1 MRLKWVFQLVLAWDP
16 IIRLPCMEYGLKSL
30 RWHVMKFFGMS
41 QTYLIGTLFGYDYLR
56 PWNIVESF
64 GNLVDKIKEERK
76 TVKNYKFQEVNQYEI
91 NSFEWGNKPSA
102 DYAHWKNCS
111 DIVKLDLSEYNGQ
124 ARDLIILSIN
134 SYVSLTI
141 TVYDLF

>member
-1 MRLKWVFQLVLAWDP
+1 
-16 IIRLPCMEYGLKSL
+16 
-30 RWHVMKFFGMS
+30 MKFFGMS